1 MSMKSA
7 TKQFIGR
14 VTVALIILLTV
25 GRSLAAETN
34 QATPE
39 AKSEPKPK
47 KQAFFFTGGTPLDF
61 VLAMDHHFRTR
72 LGEILSIPSSLAHA
86 QVPKMRVPTE
96 NPGDALALYN
106 RLDNPF
112 LGRWY
117 WDPAD
122 PNGGTNMHVLT
133 LVPNRGTPTEKS
145 ISRVKAIALGGVPE
159 DKWRALEEDVA
170 VAQKVGRN
178 DAERRGSENPEGEIH
193 IQPASKVLIVSGSD
207 AFIEMVE
214 SVVAAHRINAD
225 ISGRKTGD
233 AGK

>member
-1 MSMKSA
+1 MG
-7 TKQFIGR
+7 QI
-14 VTVALIILLTV
+14 TVAAGILLTASR
-25 GRSLAAETN
+25 GLAAETN
-34 QATPE
+34 QSSPE
-39 AKSEPKPK
+39 AKPDAKSK
-47 KQAFFFTGGTPLDF
+47 KQAFFFSGGTPIDF
-61 VLAMDHHFRTR
+61 ILAMDHHFRTR

-86 QVPKMRVPTE
+86 QVPKMRLSTE

-106 RLDNPF
+106 RVDNPF

-133 LVPNRGTPTEKS
+133 LVPNAGAPTEKS

-170 VAQKVGRN
+170 VAKGVGRN

-214 SVVAAHRINAD
+214 SVVAAHRINAE
-225 ISGRKTGD
+225 ISGKKPGD

>member
-1 MSMKSA
+1 MNVRTAK
-7 TKQFIGR
+7 KRI
-14 VTVALIILLTV
+14 VACPITTALSLLTAAHC
-25 GRSLAAETN
+25 LADDTN
-34 QATPE
+34 QVAPGARTE
-39 AKSEPKPK
+39 AKPK
-47 KQAFFFTGGTPLDF
+47 KQFFFFTGGTPLDF
-61 VLAMDHHFRTR
+61 ILAMAHHFRTR

-86 QVPKMRVPTE
+86 QVPKMRLSTE

-106 RLDNPF
+106 RVDNPF

-117 WDPAD
+117 WDPSD
-122 PNGGTNMHVLT
+122 PNGGTNLHVLT
-133 LVPNRGTPTEKS
+133 LVPNAGATAEKPV
-145 ISRVKAIALGGVPE
+145 SRVKAIALGGVPE

-225 ISGRKTGD
+225 ILGRKPGDTG
-233 AGK
+233 K